1 MKLRRFEVSVFTVHM
16 VVVLRIWSSSMTSQ
30 RIIWRI
36 FIYIICF
43 LLFLRV
49 PKSLGKFQIEIKWWS
64 SETRQVKS
72 NRCLRLEFITVNQN
86 TLCRFVCVCR
96 TDMGERA
103 LESPD
108 LGLCFKYPHH
118 GCWMPR
124 KFFTG
129 PQRSGSHF
137 FLSLVHSVEENLEIS
152 WSQKKW
158 KLVVKMTWK
167 QFFLN
172 VSEVF
177 GTWKDD
183 VWDVFNMFRASQHL

>member
-1 MKLRRFEVSVFTVHM
+1 MALGCLQKNGDIWQRQKLSFCGKRKCCQFLWYDGYFSKI
-16 VVVLRIWSSSMTSQ
+16 VL
-30 RIIWRI
+30 
-36 FIYIICF
+36 
-43 LLFLRV
+43 
-49 PKSLGKFQIEIKWWS
+49 
-64 SETRQVKS
+64 RQVKS
-72 NRCLRLEFITVNQN
+72 NRCLRVEFITVNQN

-152 WSQKKW
+152 WSQKSEFWWSKSLE
-158 KLVVKMTWK
+158 KK
-167 QFFLN
+167 FFVN

-183 VWDVFNMFRASQHL
+183 VWDVFSVFQASEHL